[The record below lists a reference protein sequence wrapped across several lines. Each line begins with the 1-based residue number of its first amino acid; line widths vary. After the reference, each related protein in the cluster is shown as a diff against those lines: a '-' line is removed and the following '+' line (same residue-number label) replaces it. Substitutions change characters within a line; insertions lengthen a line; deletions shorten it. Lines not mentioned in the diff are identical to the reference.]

1 MRKRRWLTIV
11 VAGILA
17 FCLLGWALAYYFVGV
32 DVSFIAGMVRARMAD
47 GRQAMPVAPAGV
59 EVTTVA
65 DELDAPTSLAWSP
78 DGAIYV
84 ADFGAGKV
92 YRFAVP

>member
-1 MRKRRWLTIV
+1 MTTLHVLSAVGR
-11 VAGILA
+11 
-17 FCLLGWALAYYFVGV
+17 FCFVGSGCLFAVLDV
-32 DVSFIAGMVRARMAD
+32 DVGFIAGMVRARMVD
-47 GRQAMPVAPAGV
+47 GRQAMAVALAGV